1 MSSALARWTI
11 PAYRIANRIDGRILL
26 FRIFRLAFLAGV
38 SFIVLFPVLHKL
50 VQSFMSEADIMDVN
64 RVWIPSKLSLLNYR
78 IVMVSLDY
86 FHNALRSLG
95 LTLLVCVSQM
105 ASSTFVAY
113 GLARFRNRLTNV
125 LFAIAVFSM
134 VIPPQLLMVPLVF
147 NFRYFSFFG
156 LFPEGLNLTGSIL
169 PFVLTSLTCMGYKNG
184 IFIYIMRQVFKGIPR
199 DLEDAAYV
207 DGSGYL
213 NTFARIVLP
222 SATSGLLVVFLLAFV
237 WQWSDLTFTELFLPN
252 QELLSTVMVGFGFQY
267 EDWYVAFNAGARP
280 HPGFVAAIVNTAMLV
295 FILPVLV
302 LYLFVQRW
310 FIKSVDRVG
319 LVG

>member
-1 MSSALARWTI
+1 
-11 PAYRIANRIDGRILL
+11 
-26 FRIFRLAFLAGV
+26 
-38 SFIVLFPVLHKL
+38 
-50 VQSFMSEADIMDVN
+50 MDVN

-78 IVMVSLDY
+78 IVVVSLDY

-169 PFVLTSLTCMGYKNG
+169 PFVLTSLTCMGLQE
-184 IFIYIMRQVFKGIPR
+184 RH
-199 DLEDAAYV
+199 LHLHHAAGV
-207 DGSGYL
+207 QGHPARPGGRGLRGTDPGTSTRSRASSCRRPPPDCSSCSCWPSSGSG
-213 NTFARIVLP
+213 
-222 SATSGLLVVFLLAFV
+222 AT
-237 WQWSDLTFTELFLPN
+237 
-252 QELLSTVMVGFGFQY
+252 
-267 EDWYVAFNAGARP
+267 
-280 HPGFVAAIVNTAMLV
+280 
-295 FILPVLV
+295 
-302 LYLFVQRW
+302 
-310 FIKSVDRVG
+310 
-319 LVG
+319 

>member
-1 MSSALARWTI
+1 
-11 PAYRIANRIDGRILL
+11 
-26 FRIFRLAFLAGV
+26 
-38 SFIVLFPVLHKL
+38 
-50 VQSFMSEADIMDVN
+50 MDVN
-64 RVWIPSKLSLLNYR
+64 RVWIPSKLSLSNYR
-78 IVMVSLDY
+78 IVVVSLDY

-113 GLARFRNRLTNV
+113 GLARFRNRLTDV

-134 VIPPQLLMVPLVF
+134 IIPPQLLMVPLVF

-252 QELLSTVMVGFGFQY
+252 QDLLSTAMVGFGFQY

-302 LYLFVQRW
+302 LYLLVQRW

>member
-11 PAYRIANRIDGRILL
+11 PAYRTANRIDWRILL
-26 FRIFRLAFLAGV
+26 FRVFRLAFLAGV

-78 IVMVSLDY
+78 IVAVSLDY

-105 ASSTFVAY
+105 ASSTLVAY

-213 NTFARIVLP
+213 NTFVRIVLP

-252 QELLSTVMVGFGFQY
+252 RDLLSTVMVGFGFQY

-280 HPGFVAAIVNTAMLV
+280 HPGFVAAVVNTAMLL

-302 LYLFVQRW
+302 LYLFMQRW